1 MKKSILLF
9 FFSLCLGAVSS
20 FGAVTVQIIA
30 NASTGQ
36 VQDSTGT
43 ALPDGSLMRVGFFD
57 VTGLQNLTP
66 SQLLDASLVEP
77 LFTEF
82 KTFTSASGDFL
93 QFDNTLDATN
103 VGDQVYLWVFN
114 SSLAATATEYGIF
127 SSSTWNSPADT
138 GSLNMVSSA
147 INETIAGSTDG
158 SSPTNY
164 LLTPVPEPAHY
175 AALLGLVGLAVAM
188 WRRRR

>member
-1 MKKSILLF
+1 MT
-9 FFSLCLGAVSS
+9 SLCLGGVASY
-20 FGAVTVQIIA
+20 GAVTVQIIS
-30 NASTGQ
+30 NAATGQ

-57 VTGLQNLTP
+57 LDPITGLGSLSA
-66 SQLLDASLVEP
+66 SQLLDSSLVEP
-77 LFTEF
+77 FFTEF
-82 KTFTSASGDFL
+82 TTFTSASGNFL
-93 QFDNTLDATN
+93 ENDNTLDATN

-114 SSLAATATEYGIF
+114 SPLPATASEYGIF

-147 INETIAGSTDG
+147 INETVVGSTDG
-158 SSPTNY
+158 SAPTNF
-164 LLTPVPEPAHY
+164 LLTAVPEPAHY
-175 AALLGLVGLAVAM
+175 AALVGLIGLGVVI